1 MWAFSDLLIQYCVLD
16 RTHFASECKRRPVF
30 SGFSNVLEHINV
42 YAMKAV
48 RSNAFSSTSRSG
60 GKLKMFQTP
69 FTPVLVVHL

>member
-1 MWAFSDLLIQYCVLD
+1 M
-16 RTHFASECKRRPVF
+16 RPVF

-48 RSNAFSSTSRSG
+48 WSNAFSATSRSG

-69 FTPVLVVHL
+69 FTPILVVHL